1 MSANLKY
8 QHPGVQF
15 AVLLGLAV
23 GMFLLSGVITISFF
37 GDVATAMT
45 SSDTPITDEA
55 LKQFKW
61 AQLIGTIVS
70 FVVPAL
76 MFAYLCSERPIQYV
90 GLRKQLDV
98 PTFFIVM
105 ILLVAVQP
113 FALYLGQVNENIHF
127 GSLHDEIKR
136 TEVFYERAMQ
146 NFTRMKNGMDLF
158 VNLLI
163 IGLLPAIAEELF
175 FRGALQ
181 NVLERWIKIPWV
193 AIFISSLMFAFLH
206 GTMFKLLPIFV
217 LGVVLGTL
225 FYVTRNLWYCVFF
238 HFLNNALAVI
248 VTYYASE
255 NESFKKLAEN
265 DMKFTAMAAGIS
277 LAITAAFFIVIRKTI
292 PFSPL
297 GIPREQEHFN
307 S

>member
-23 GMFLLSGVITISFF
+23 GMFLLSGVITMSFF
-37 GDVATAMT
+37 GEVAAAMT
-45 SSDTPITDEA
+45 SSDTEITDAA
-55 LKQFKW
+55 LRQFKW
-61 AQLIGTIVS
+61 AQLIGTLIS
-70 FVVPAL
+70 FVAPAL
-76 MFAYLCSERPIQYV
+76 IFAYMCDERPLNYV
-90 GLRKQLDV
+90 GLKKRLDG
-98 PTFFIVM
+98 PTFFLVM

-113 FALYLGQVNENIHF
+113 FALYLGQVNQNIHF
-127 GSLHDEIKR
+127 GSLHEEIKR
-136 TEVFYERAMQ
+136 TELFYEKAMQ
-146 NFTRMKNGMDLF
+146 NFTRMRSGTDLMI
-158 VNLLI
+158 NLLI
-163 IGLLPAIAEELF
+163 VGLLPAIAEELF

-238 HFLNNALAVI
+238 HFLNNSLALI
-248 VTYYASE
+248 VTYYAAN
-255 NESFKKLAEN
+255 NETLKKIAE
-265 DMKFTAMAAGIS
+265 DDVKIGAMSAGIS
-277 LAITAAFFIVIRKTI
+277 LAVTAAFFIVIRKRI
-292 PFSPL
+292 PFTPL
-297 GIPREQEHFN
+297 KIPKEQEQFN
-307 S
+307 I

>member
-23 GMFLLSGVITISFF
+23 GMFLLSGVITMSFF
-37 GDVATAMT
+37 GEVAAAMT
-45 SSDTPITDEA
+45 SSDTPISDEA
-55 LKQFKW
+55 LRQFKW
-61 AQLIGTIVS
+61 AQLIGTIIS
-70 FVVPAL
+70 FIIPAV
-76 MFAYLCSERPIQYV
+76 MFAYMCDEQPLRYV
-90 GLRKQLDV
+90 GFNNRVDI

-105 ILLVAVQP
+105 ILLISVQP
-113 FALYLGQVNENIHF
+113 FALYLGQFNENFHF
-127 GSLHDEIKR
+127 GSLHEEMKR
-136 TEVFYERAMQ
+136 TELFYERAMQ
-146 NFTRMKNGMDLF
+146 NFTRMRSATDLF

-163 IGLLPAIAEELF
+163 IALLPAIAEELF

-181 NVLERWIKIPWV
+181 NVLERWIKVPWI

-238 HFLNNALAVI
+238 HFLNNSLALI
-248 VTYYASE
+248 ITYYASGSE
-255 NESFKKLAEN
+255 TLKKIAED
-265 DMKFTAMAAGIS
+265 DMKFSAMAAGIS
-277 LAITAAFFIVIRKTI
+277 IAITAAFFVVIRKRV
-292 PFSPL
+292 PYAPL
-297 GIPREQEHFN
+297 KMPNQPDQYNI
-307 S
+307 